1 MTVDLTEERAR
12 RLLPYLVQAAENRRT
27 ITYKELAAKIGV
39 YHRTL
44 SRPLGYIRDKICAA
58 RGLPLITCIVVN
70 LQTRLPGAEWLPLGA
85 SSLSDDE
92 DRATF
97 EQHRDRVFA
106 YGDWQGL
113 LTDLNLKPV

>member
-12 RLLPYLVQAAENRRT
+12 RLLPYLVKAAENHET

-44 SRPLGYIRDKICAA
+44 NQPLAYIRDKICAA
-58 RGLPLITCIVVN
+58 RGLPVITCLVVN

-85 SSLSDDE
+85 SSLSDAE

-97 EQHRDRVFA
+97 EQYRERVFA
-106 YGDWQGL
+106 YGNWQGL
-113 LTDLNLKPV
+113 LKDLNLKPV